1 MISKLQLNK
10 SSIISKVENEK
21 GIVLIGAIAL
31 IAILALLGTVGIVTT
46 TTEIIISRNHKTSVQ
61 ARYVTEAGIHRTIGM
76 LNSSPGWIA
85 GLADPTIDAFPGD
98 NSLGNGTYVVKVF
111 EDDPTPGKIR
121 INTTGTVNGSSSTF
135 EAIVTPQPYKILD
148 YATFNCGNLDLK
160 VSEANVITGD
170 VFVSGNLD
178 MATSGLQEIKEGNV
192 YAMGDIVISGTSSI
206 TGGNAFAN
214 GNIDLQS
221 SAIPYIIDGTAMAK
235 GSVSGDWNKV
245 SGDVSD
251 FVSFEPVKDLCDGT
265 NLAGI
270 TITSEDILNFRN
282 KADTKISGAYTFDSG
297 DNYTGIVHITGNF
310 GLTGN
315 ATFSD
320 NVIFIVDGNAEIS
333 GSLTSTN
340 GSTVTFLVP
349 TGDFEVVGGGS
360 FTIDGTLLV
369 GTVDSNGNRTGG
381 NIDVKGGSNLIVNG
395 NVIAV
400 LGNTDAKSEG
410 GSFVVNYKSTVD
422 SNLIKPGTYTM
433 TQWREIKN

>member
-1 MISKLQLNK
+1 
-10 SSIISKVENEK
+10 
-21 GIVLIGAIAL
+21 
-31 IAILALLGTVGIVTT
+31 
-46 TTEIIISRNHKTSVQ
+46 
-61 ARYVTEAGIHRTIGM
+61 M

-85 GLADPTIDAFPGD
+85 GLANPTVDAFPGD

-121 INTTGTVNGSSSTF
+121 INTTGNVNGSTSTF

-160 VSEANVITGD
+160 VSETNVITGD

-178 MATSGLQEIKEGNV
+178 MAASGLQQIQDGNV

-221 SAIPYIIDGTAMAK
+221 AAIPYVIDGTATAK

-251 FVSFEPVKDLCDGT
+251 FVSPDPVENLCGGT

-349 TGDFEVVGGGS
+349 TGDFEVVGGGT
-360 FTIDGTLLV
+360 FTIDGTVLV
-369 GTVDSNGNRTGG
+369 GTIDSDGNNPTFS

-400 LGNTDAKSEG
+400 NGNTDAKSEG